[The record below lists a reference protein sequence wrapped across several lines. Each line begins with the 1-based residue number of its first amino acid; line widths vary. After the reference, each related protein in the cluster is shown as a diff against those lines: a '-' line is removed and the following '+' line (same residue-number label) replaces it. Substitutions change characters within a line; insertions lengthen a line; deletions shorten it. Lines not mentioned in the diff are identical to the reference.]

1 MSFRSL
7 TSERLTGW
15 HLALAAVLGTLGV
28 LVCRDAWTEIFVDYA
43 ASDEEYSHIFIVPF
57 VALWMMWVRRM
68 RFRHCRPGGN
78 ILGPIIVMA
87 GWLLSWYGFNKQTTS
102 FFHGGAVLVLIG
114 CVISVLGKNV
124 FFRFFPAVLVLAF
137 LVPIPGQLRQKIAI
151 PLQTWTAQ
159 ASQAVLDLGGVETE
173 LSGNV
178 LTINGQPVA
187 IAEACNGMRMV
198 FPLILIGYAFS
209 FGLPL
214 RQNVRVL
221 ILLLS
226 PLVAIACN
234 VARTVPTIWLAG
246 NARSLWPDTGEQIYD
261 SFHRYGGWIMLPVA
275 FLLLLTLIRVLKW
288 AMVPIQR
295 YTLASQ

>member
-1 MSFRSL
+1 MPLKSL
-7 TSERLTGW
+7 ISDRLTPL
-15 HLALAAVLGTLGV
+15 HLVLAGVLAVMGV
-28 LVCRDAWTEIFVDYA
+28 LVCLEAWTEIFVDYA
-43 ASDEEYSHIFIVPF
+43 YRDEEYSHIFIVPF
-57 VALWMMWVRRM
+57 VAIWMVWVRRM
-68 RFRHCRPGGN
+68 RFRHCRAGGA
-78 ILGPIIVMA
+78 IMGPIIVML
-87 GWLLSWYGFNKQTTS
+87 GWLMSWYGFNKQTTS

-124 FFRFFPAVLVLAF
+124 FFRFFPAILVLAF
-137 LVPIPGQLRQKIAI
+137 LIPVPGQLRQRIAI

-159 ASQAVLDLGGVETE
+159 ASQAIFEIAGVETE
-173 LSGNV
+173 LSGNM
-178 LTINGQPVA
+178 LTINGQPVT

-214 RQNVRVL
+214 RQNVRIL
-221 ILLLS
+221 ILALS
-226 PLVAIACN
+226 PIVAIACN

-246 NARSLWPDTGEQIYD
+246 NARRISPENGQDLYRL
-261 SFHRYGGWIMLPVA
+261 FHDYGGWIMLPVA
-275 FLLLLTLIRVLKW
+275 FLLLLALIRVLKW